1 LTTLLATLAVTLGAA
16 MQAAIGFGLNLFV
29 VPVLAFLDPV
39 FVPVPILF
47 VSLLLSAAASYRLR
61 TAIEWPR
68 LGASIGGLLVG
79 TLLAAAL
86 LTVFPASV
94 MPRLLGAI
102 VVLAVLTSAV
112 GLSVRLTWVSLLAAG
127 CVAGVM
133 GTLAGLHG
141 PPMALLYQ
149 QESGTRVRAALLPF
163 LVAAN
168 GISLLA
174 LAVIGVVHRGHL
186 RSTLILLPGVAVGFL
201 VGPLLSRVL
210 DAGHLRTAI
219 LVFSAASGL
228 ILLVRG

>member
-102 VVLAVLTSAV
+102 VVLAVLT
-112 GLSVRLTWVSLLAAG
+112 SVRLTWVSLLAAG